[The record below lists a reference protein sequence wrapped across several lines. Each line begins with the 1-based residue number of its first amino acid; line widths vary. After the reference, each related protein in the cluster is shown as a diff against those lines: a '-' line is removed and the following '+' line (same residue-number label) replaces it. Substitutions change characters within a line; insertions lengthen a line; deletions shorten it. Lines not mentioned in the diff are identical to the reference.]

1 MDIVESL
8 QWRYAAKR
16 MNGDVIPEE
25 TFSKVLEAIRL
36 APSGIGLQPYEVLI
50 VTGRDLKEKIFP
62 IAFNQHQVLECSH
75 LLIFAP
81 WDNYTPERINHVFD
95 HLDTARGQSSRVSER
110 QRRFALKYFAGF
122 TVEQHFHH
130 ATKQAHIG
138 LGLAVAA
145 AALDRVDATPME
157 GFDAAKLD
165 ELLDLPGKG
174 LKSSMLLALG
184 YRDEVNDWNLKLKKV
199 RKPMNELITYLD

>member
-16 MNGDVIPEE
+16 MNGKVIPED
-25 TFSKVLEAIRL
+25 TLNKILEAIRL

-50 VTGRDLKEKIFP
+50 VTGRALREQIFP
-62 IAFNQHQVLECSH
+62 IAFNQHQVLESSH

-95 HLDTARGQSSRVSER
+95 HLDTARGQSSEVSER
-110 QRRFALKYFAGF
+110 QRRFALNYFAGF
-122 TVEQHFHH
+122 TAEQNFHH
-130 ATKQAHIG
+130 AAKQAHIG

-145 AALDRVDATPME
+145 AALDHVDATPME

-165 ELLDLPGKG
+165 ELLGLSGKG